1 MRALRG
7 LSAGLTLAMGA
18 LTVAVLATPASAAPA
33 FGATLTLDPP
43 QGKGGTTVTATFQV
57 GDGGGNCRMRVTFR
71 WDGHE
76 FATDRS
82 NDCTSSRTF
91 KVPRGTKDVGPH
103 IVSASDSTTHQSAVA
118 TFTITATDATADPTP
133 TRTRTGAPTPTGD
146 ANADPVPPVDTG
158 QSAQPSLAPAHVD
171 AGPQVKPGSSLSAW
185 VLVFGGALILGGIVI
200 LILILLRLRRSD
212 EPDDDPAPI
221 RDFPTQPIPVGLM
234 TSLDDHGDSAGSG
247 THYGRYSQ

>member
-118 TFTITATDATADPTP
+118 TFTITATDGRYPSSTATRRVRTRAPNATA
-133 TRTRTGAPTPTGD
+133 
-146 ANADPVPPVDTG
+146 
-158 QSAQPSLAPAHVD
+158 
-171 AGPQVKPGSSLSAW
+171 AG
-185 VLVFGGALILGGIVI
+185 
-200 LILILLRLRRSD
+200 
-212 EPDDDPAPI
+212 
-221 RDFPTQPIPVGLM
+221 
-234 TSLDDHGDSAGSG
+234 
-247 THYGRYSQ
+247 